1 MPQKKSLGTQA
12 DVGLIHQAVE
22 FSRRGLGTSSG
33 KTEHHKLLLHMI
45 AGIPAADL
53 DSTITIGDKPLPYR
67 CHRIASPLPHSHS
80 Q

>member
-45 AGIPAADL
+45 AGIPAADSGFHHY
-53 DSTITIGDKPLPYR
+53 DR
-67 CHRIASPLPHSHS
+67 RQASPLSLPPHCITTAA
-80 Q
+80 